1 MEVSGLMFEDMIPR
15 IEEAVER
22 SRKWAEH
29 GWNMGFGPKNAAV
42 VSLEEAE
49 ALPVSFIYR
58 EESVN
63 YWRQVQLMGNDAA
76 DSGEKALDA
85 LKKGDIDAAEKAL
98 YLSAYIERPYEMYT
112 SDWKSLY
119 GALKGKMVECA

>member
-1 MEVSGLMFEDMIPR
+1 MEVSGLMFEDIIPR

-22 SRKWAEH
+22 SRKWAAN

-42 VSLEEAE
+42 TCLKEAE

-63 YWRQVQLMGNDAA
+63 YWRQIRLMGNDAA
-76 DSGEKALDA
+76 DSGEKAIEA

-112 SDWKSLY
+112 SDWKALY
-119 GALKGKMVECA
+119 DAIKGKMEECV

>member
-22 SRKWAEH
+22 SRKWAEN

-42 VSLEEAE
+42 VSLKEAE
-49 ALPVSFIYR
+49 ALSVSFIYR

-63 YWRQVQLMGNDAA
+63 YWRQIQLMGNDAA

-119 GALKGKMVECA
+119 DALKGKMVECA

>member
-15 IEEAVER
+15 IEDAVER
-22 SRKWAEH
+22 SRKWAEN
-29 GWNMGFGPKNAAV
+29 GWNMGFGPKNVAV
-42 VSLEEAE
+42 VSLKEAE

-119 GALKGKMVECA
+119 DALKGKMVECA